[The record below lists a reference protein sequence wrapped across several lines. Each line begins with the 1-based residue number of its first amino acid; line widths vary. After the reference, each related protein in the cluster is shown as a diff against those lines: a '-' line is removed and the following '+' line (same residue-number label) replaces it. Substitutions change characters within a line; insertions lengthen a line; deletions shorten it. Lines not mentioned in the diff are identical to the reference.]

1 MKEKSI
7 SNQKKYEPIK
17 MNLRSG
23 KVYQQPISSVMEF
36 SFTVDDKVFKNN
48 DKNNLFL
55 VLQILE
61 GNRMLITP
69 LESTTERNNQIVCQS
84 EVKLL

>member
-61 GNRMLITP
+61 GNRMLIIP